1 MQAQQRIS
9 AARLARRVGREIEV
23 LVDSVEGTTAIAR
36 SDADA
41 PEIDGV
47 VRVKSAHG
55 VKPGER
61 IRVKVTA
68 SDDYDLTAKRVRSTA
83 RD

>member
-1 MQAQQRIS
+1 
-9 AARLARRVGREIEV
+9 
-23 LVDSVEGTTAIAR
+23 
-36 SDADA
+36 
-41 PEIDGV
+41 
-47 VRVKSAHG
+47 VKSAHG